1 MNHSISTMT
10 GKTKLKIILL
20 GNQGVG
26 KSSLID
32 QYINNRFEEN
42 YNVSRRWF
50 SRLLESISWQKTSRR
65 MLKTTAFN
73 SGTLLD
79 NRGLGLWFPAT

>member
-26 KSSLID
+26 KSSIID

-42 YNVSRRWF
+42 YNVP
-50 SRLLESISWQKTSRR
+50 RLSFRQLLGSI
-65 MLKTTAFN
+65 F
-73 SGTLLD
+73 
-79 NRGLGLWFPAT
+79 

>member
-26 KSSLID
+26 KSSIID
-32 QYINNRFEEN
+32 QYINNKFDDN
-42 YNVSRRWF
+42 YNVVFRSF
-50 SRLLESISWQKTSRR
+50 SRLSESISL
-65 MLKTTAFN
+65 LKMSQSTPKLIDYN
-73 SGTLLD
+73 SGTLQVNKDFVL
-79 NRGLGLWFPAT
+79 